1 MLAALASAAMPS
13 IVMAGVRDS
22 ERANDT
28 DDAAGIDQA
37 VMQDAAGRMY
47 DIYACDTEDG
57 RKRLTGRV
65 QAART
70 LERAKDP
77 GGLGFALDTVLAFVD
92 GKEKSTL
99 TGGATVMVAAHNDGV
114 ARPLDLLTLDD
125 CAAMGTAIG
134 AIHRLR
140 PNFLQ
145 AESYPVFSTGQIR
158 AQLTAWIKRLRQ
170 AGHVPPEITSS
181 WGRII
186 ETEGLW
192 SFVTCPVHGGFSD
205 GDVLFSGATITA
217 VTNWQNMQVN
227 DPARDLA
234 WIFGKID
241 EDHRNAVLA
250 AYGRMMG
257 SRLDD
262 LIMLR
267 ANLWLQMEQVGE
279 FIDAL
284 NRADSQKIIQFK
296 AQVERLAHQLG
307 AFTRKTAPATAS
319 GAQSSKPPSTITVG
333 TLLNDD
339 DRRKAAAA
347 TQAGAR
353 VPDDIADPNDNTDET
368 DRTGSA
374 DIKAAGEFDPQTMG
388 IRYSAETKYVTAPAG
403 TTSETMTLSRGD
415 SDDTGDADA
424 TGDTD
429 DTDDRTPNATPAAH
443 IEDAPSQ
450 ATPATPDRQDGASAA
465 RDTPTIVIPLLEREE
480 RAMRDAQSELQSSQ
494 GK

>member
-65 QAART
+65 KAART

-170 AGHVPPEITSS
+170 AGRRKSRRAGAGSS
-181 WGRII
+181 RRRACGR
-186 ETEGLW
+186 
-192 SFVTCPVHGGFSD
+192 SS
-205 GDVLFSGATITA
+205 
-217 VTNWQNMQVN
+217 
-227 DPARDLA
+227 PARCMA
-234 WIFGKID
+234 
-241 EDHRNAVLA
+241 
-250 AYGRMMG
+250 G
-257 SRLDD
+257 SR
-262 LIMLR
+262 M
-267 ANLWLQMEQVGE
+267 ATCC
-279 FIDAL
+279 F
-284 NRADSQKIIQFK
+284 
-296 AQVERLAHQLG
+296 
-307 AFTRKTAPATAS
+307 PAR
-319 GAQSSKPPSTITVG
+319 PSP
-333 TLLNDD
+333 
-339 DRRKAAAA
+339 R
-347 TQAGAR
+347 
-353 VPDDIADPNDNTDET
+353 
-368 DRTGSA
+368 
-374 DIKAAGEFDPQTMG
+374 
-388 IRYSAETKYVTAPAG
+388 
-403 TTSETMTLSRGD
+403 
-415 SDDTGDADA
+415 
-424 TGDTD
+424 
-429 DTDDRTPNATPAAH
+429 
-443 IEDAPSQ
+443 
-450 ATPATPDRQDGASAA
+450 
-465 RDTPTIVIPLLEREE
+465 
-480 RAMRDAQSELQSSQ
+480 
-494 GK
+494 

>member
-234 WIFGKID
+234 WIFGKLD

-250 AYGRMMG
+250 AYGRMMV
-257 SRLDD
+257 LV
-262 LIMLR
+262 
-267 ANLWLQMEQVGE
+267 W
-279 FIDAL
+279 
-284 NRADSQKIIQFK
+284 
-296 AQVERLAHQLG
+296 
-307 AFTRKTAPATAS
+307 
-319 GAQSSKPPSTITVG
+319 TI
-333 TLLNDD
+333 
-339 DRRKAAAA
+339 
-347 TQAGAR
+347 
-353 VPDDIADPNDNTDET
+353 
-368 DRTGSA
+368 
-374 DIKAAGEFDPQTMG
+374 
-388 IRYSAETKYVTAPAG
+388 
-403 TTSETMTLSRGD
+403 
-415 SDDTGDADA
+415 
-424 TGDTD
+424 
-429 DTDDRTPNATPAAH
+429 
-443 IEDAPSQ
+443 
-450 ATPATPDRQDGASAA
+450 
-465 RDTPTIVIPLLEREE
+465 
-480 RAMRDAQSELQSSQ
+480 
-494 GK
+494 

>member
-37 VMQDAAGRMY
+37 VLQDAAGRMY

-158 AQLTAWIKRLRQ
+158 AQLTAWIKRLHRDGGPVVVRHLPGAWRVLGWRRAVFRRDHHRGDELAKHAGQRSGTRSRVDFRQ
-170 AGHVPPEITSS
+170 A
-181 WGRII
+181 
-186 ETEGLW
+186 
-192 SFVTCPVHGGFSD
+192 
-205 GDVLFSGATITA
+205 
-217 VTNWQNMQVN
+217 
-227 DPARDLA
+227 
-234 WIFGKID
+234 
-241 EDHRNAVLA
+241 
-250 AYGRMMG
+250 
-257 SRLDD
+257 
-262 LIMLR
+262 
-267 ANLWLQMEQVGE
+267 
-279 FIDAL
+279 
-284 NRADSQKIIQFK
+284 
-296 AQVERLAHQLG
+296 
-307 AFTRKTAPATAS
+307 
-319 GAQSSKPPSTITVG
+319 
-333 TLLNDD
+333 
-339 DRRKAAAA
+339 
-347 TQAGAR
+347 
-353 VPDDIADPNDNTDET
+353 
-368 DRTGSA
+368 
-374 DIKAAGEFDPQTMG
+374 
-388 IRYSAETKYVTAPAG
+388 
-403 TTSETMTLSRGD
+403 
-415 SDDTGDADA
+415 
-424 TGDTD
+424 
-429 DTDDRTPNATPAAH
+429 
-443 IEDAPSQ
+443 
-450 ATPATPDRQDGASAA
+450 
-465 RDTPTIVIPLLEREE
+465 
-480 RAMRDAQSELQSSQ
+480 
-494 GK
+494 

>member
-205 GDVLFSGATITA
+205 GDVLFSGATVTA

-227 DPARDLA
+227 DLA

-307 AFTRKTAPATAS
+307 AFTRKTAPATTS

-339 DRRKAAAA
+339 DRC
-347 TQAGAR
+347 
-353 VPDDIADPNDNTDET
+353 P
-368 DRTGSA
+368 
-374 DIKAAGEFDPQTMG
+374 
-388 IRYSAETKYVTAPAG
+388 
-403 TTSETMTLSRGD
+403 TTSPT
-415 SDDTGDADA
+415 
-424 TGDTD
+424 
-429 DTDDRTPNATPAAH
+429 RTTTPARPA
-443 IEDAPSQ
+443 APVPRTSRRPVSSIRRPWEFGT
-450 ATPATPDRQDGASAA
+450 ALRRNMSRQRRA
-465 RDTPTIVIPLLEREE
+465 RHRK
-480 RAMRDAQSELQSSQ
+480 R
-494 GK
+494 

>member
-37 VMQDAAGRMY
+37 VLQDAAGRMY

-158 AQLTAWIKRLRQ
+158 A
-170 AGHVPPEITSS
+170 S
-181 WGRII
+181 
-186 ETEGLW
+186 
-192 SFVTCPVHGGFSD
+192 
-205 GDVLFSGATITA
+205 
-217 VTNWQNMQVN
+217 
-227 DPARDLA
+227 
-234 WIFGKID
+234 
-241 EDHRNAVLA
+241 
-250 AYGRMMG
+250 
-257 SRLDD
+257 
-262 LIMLR
+262 
-267 ANLWLQMEQVGE
+267 
-279 FIDAL
+279 
-284 NRADSQKIIQFK
+284 
-296 AQVERLAHQLG
+296 
-307 AFTRKTAPATAS
+307 
-319 GAQSSKPPSTITVG
+319 
-333 TLLNDD
+333 
-339 DRRKAAAA
+339 
-347 TQAGAR
+347 
-353 VPDDIADPNDNTDET
+353 
-368 DRTGSA
+368 
-374 DIKAAGEFDPQTMG
+374 
-388 IRYSAETKYVTAPAG
+388 
-403 TTSETMTLSRGD
+403 
-415 SDDTGDADA
+415 
-424 TGDTD
+424 
-429 DTDDRTPNATPAAH
+429 
-443 IEDAPSQ
+443 
-450 ATPATPDRQDGASAA
+450 
-465 RDTPTIVIPLLEREE
+465 
-480 RAMRDAQSELQSSQ
+480 
-494 GK
+494 

>member
-65 QAART
+65 KAART

-170 AGHVPPEITSS
+170 GGPGAPGNTTHHGRRAMCRRKSRRAGAGSS
-181 WGRII
+181 RRRACGR
-186 ETEGLW
+186 
-192 SFVTCPVHGGFSD
+192 SS
-205 GDVLFSGATITA
+205 
-217 VTNWQNMQVN
+217 
-227 DPARDLA
+227 PARCMA
-234 WIFGKID
+234 
-241 EDHRNAVLA
+241 
-250 AYGRMMG
+250 G
-257 SRLDD
+257 SR
-262 LIMLR
+262 M
-267 ANLWLQMEQVGE
+267 ATCC
-279 FIDAL
+279 F
-284 NRADSQKIIQFK
+284 
-296 AQVERLAHQLG
+296 
-307 AFTRKTAPATAS
+307 PAR
-319 GAQSSKPPSTITVG
+319 PSP
-333 TLLNDD
+333 
-339 DRRKAAAA
+339 R
-347 TQAGAR
+347 
-353 VPDDIADPNDNTDET
+353 
-368 DRTGSA
+368 
-374 DIKAAGEFDPQTMG
+374 
-388 IRYSAETKYVTAPAG
+388 
-403 TTSETMTLSRGD
+403 
-415 SDDTGDADA
+415 
-424 TGDTD
+424 
-429 DTDDRTPNATPAAH
+429 
-443 IEDAPSQ
+443 
-450 ATPATPDRQDGASAA
+450 
-465 RDTPTIVIPLLEREE
+465 
-480 RAMRDAQSELQSSQ
+480 
-494 GK
+494 